1 MYKQFNIFNW
11 LSISLYMSNV
21 TLLLLLLLFST
32 LSGQIMDHSL
42 PLYFWIGPIS
52 FLNRN
57 YY

>member
-11 LSISLYMSNV
+11 RSISLYMSNV
-21 TLLLLLLLFST
+21 TLLLLLFST

-52 FLNRN
+52 FLTRN